1 MFFTEKFNQ
10 DTKSKLWN
18 WGQFS
23 CYNLKY
29 KYKHEHAGEVKTY
42 ELSEEEMEEYLKKV
56 DR

>member
-42 ELSEEEMEEYLKKV
+42 KLTKEEMEEYLKKF
-56 DR
+56 DK

>member
-10 DTKSKLWN
+10 DTKSKLWD

-42 ELSEEEMEEYLKKV
+42 KLTKEEMEEYLKKF
-56 DR
+56 DK